1 MYAARLYGSR
11 DIRIETMPVPPPPGA
26 GEVQLR
32 VTSVG
37 ICGSDLHQWSL
48 GSIGDTKAQSPVVLG
63 HEFAG
68 VVVAL
73 GPEVEGLAVG
83 QRVAADP
90 AVPCWRCEMCR
101 LGHPNLCRRLHFCGL
116 WPDDGALRELI
127 NHPADAC
134 FPLPDAV
141 SNDVGAML
149 EPLGIGLHAIDL
161 AHLRVAD
168 SVAVLGCGGVG
179 LLLIH
184 LARLAGA
191 RPIYATD
198 RVPERLAAAIRYGA
212 DAVFNVDREDVVA
225 AVQRATEGRG
235 VDVAIEAAWATETV
249 GQAAEMARPGGRV
262 VLVGIPAEDTL
273 QMRASSARRKG
284 LTVAFS
290 RRMKHTYPRAL
301 TLAQRGDVD
310 LAALVTHRFPLAR
323 AAEAFHLAETYR
335 DGVLRA
341 IIEVSRSGMG

>member
-11 DIRIETMPVPPPPGA
+11 DIRIETMPAPPPPGA

-48 GSIGDTKAQSPVVLG
+48 GSIGDTKAETPVVLG

-68 VVVAL
+68 VVAAL
-73 GPEVEGLAVG
+73 GPGVEGLAVG
-83 QRVAADP
+83 QRVAVDP

-116 WPDDGALRELI
+116 WPDDGALRELM

-134 FPLPDAV
+134 FPLPDAI
-141 SNDVGAML
+141 SNDEGAML
-149 EPLGIGLHAIDL
+149 EPLGIGLHAVDL
-161 AHLRVAD
+161 AHLRVAN

-179 LLLIH
+179 LLLIR

-191 RPIYATD
+191 RPIFATD
-198 RVPERLAAAIRYGA
+198 RVPERLAAACRYGA
-212 DAVFNVDREDVVA
+212 DAVFNVDKEDVAA
-225 AVQRATEGRG
+225 AVWRATNGRG
-235 VDVAIEAAWATETV
+235 VDVTFEAAWADETV
-249 GQAAEMARPGGRV
+249 AQAVEMTRFGGRV
-262 VLVGIPAEDTL
+262 VLVGIPAEDAL
-273 QMRASSARRKG
+273 QMRASTARRKG
-284 LTVAFS
+284 LTIAFS

-310 LAALVTHRFPLAR
+310 LAGLVTHRFPLAQT
-323 AAEAFHLAETYR
+323 AEAFHLAETYR

-341 IIEVSRSGMG
+341 VIRVSN

>member
-1 MYAARLYGSR
+1 ATTA
-11 DIRIETMPVPPPPGA
+11 E
-26 GEVQLR
+26 E
-32 VTSVG
+32 
-37 ICGSDLHQWSL
+37 
-48 GSIGDTKAQSPVVLG
+48 PVVLG

-68 VVVAL
+68 IITAL
-73 GPEVEGLAVG
+73 GAGVEGLAVG
-83 QRVAADP
+83 QRVAVDP

-116 WPDDGALRELI
+116 WPDDGALRELM

-134 FPLPDAV
+134 FPLPHSLSD
-141 SNDVGAML
+141 DVGAML
-149 EPLGIGLHAIDL
+149 EPLGIGLHAVDL
-161 AHLRVAD
+161 AHLRVAN

-198 RVPERLAAAIRYGA
+198 RVPERLAAACRYGA
-212 DAVFNVDREDVVA
+212 DVVFNVDKEDVVV
-225 AVQRATEGRG
+225 AVQRATHGRG
-235 VDVAIEAAWATETV
+235 VDVTFEAAWADETV
-249 GQAAEMARPGGRV
+249 AQAMEVTRFGGRV
-262 VLVGIPAEDTL
+262 VLVGIPAEDAL
-273 QMRASSARRKG
+273 QMRASTARRKG

-301 TLAQRGDVD
+301 TLAQGGDVD
-310 LAALVTHRFPLAR
+310 LAGLVTHRFPLAR
-323 AAEAFHLAETYR
+323 AAEAFHLAEGYG

-341 IIEVSRSGMG
+341 VIGVS